1 MSRIKFNIMENQI
14 ISSKITNELSNI
26 APERWETPQLFKTD
40 FDNTE
45 SGPSFGGSEHTAY
58 HS

>member
-1 MSRIKFNIMENQI
+1 MENQI
-14 ISSKITNELSNI
+14 TSSKITNELSNI

-45 SGPSFGGSEHTAY
+45 SGSVVVVSENTAY

>member
-1 MSRIKFNIMENQI
+1 MENQI
-14 ISSKITNELSNI
+14 TSSKITNELSNI

-45 SGPSFGGSEHTAY
+45 SGKAFTASEGGYY

>member
-14 ISSKITNELSNI
+14 TSSKITNELSNI

-45 SGPSFGGSEHTAY
+45 SGPSVGGSENSNY
-58 HS
+58 QS